1 MKNKIML
8 GMWRYMLNVPPF
20 LLEKQR
26 AKGKAKIAANL
37 GFMTAEHR
45 LVHHFVVRELPA
57 AEQPL
62 SPHSIADALNLPIDK
77 VNRILNDLEEHM
89 TFLFR
94 NVQGD
99 VAWAYP
105 VTREK
110 TPHHVTFD
118 TGEQIYAA

>member
-20 LLEKQR
+20 LLERER
-26 AKGKAKIAANL
+26 AKGKARIAANL
-37 GFMTAEHR
+37 AFMTAEHR
-45 LVHHFVVRELPA
+45 RVHHFVVRELPGLD
-57 AEQPL
+57 QPL
-62 SPHSIADALNLPIDK
+62 LPGSIAGALNLPLEKI
-77 VNRILNDLEEHM
+77 NRILCDLEEHM

-94 NVQGD
+94 NGEGNV
-99 VAWAYP
+99 VWAYP
-105 VTREK
+105 VTLER